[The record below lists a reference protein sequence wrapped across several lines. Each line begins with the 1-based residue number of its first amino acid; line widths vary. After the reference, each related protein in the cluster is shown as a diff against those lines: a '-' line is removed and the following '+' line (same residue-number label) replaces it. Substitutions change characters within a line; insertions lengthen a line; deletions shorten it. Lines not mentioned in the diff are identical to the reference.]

1 MSRVCAPS
9 FPKASSIMKAKAR
22 EYTDRRLRGL
32 VADLATRR
40 LDDIEAIWRA
50 LSESERDQ
58 LRPLLEEAASLLPD
72 AKQEFASV
80 LSLTP
85 PPGDHRPDT
94 SGQPSVAVERLI
106 GHWPDSLLVL
116 LLGSLDTEQCM
127 RCLAA
132 RPEWRQHPTSTL
144 APRAREA
151 LMRAAVSAV
160 QALPPD
166 VVDCNTSSE
175 APKTWKQ
182 RLSNPFRRSLG

>member
-1 MSRVCAPS
+1 
-9 FPKASSIMKAKAR
+9 MKAKAR

-50 LSESERDQ
+50 LSEGERDQ

-72 AKQEFASV
+72 AKQELASV
-80 LSLTP
+80 LSLAP
-85 PPGDHRPDT
+85 PLGDQSDR
-94 SGQPSVAVERLI
+94 SGQPLVAVERLI
-106 GHWPDSLLVL
+106 GHWPDSLLVQ
-116 LLGSLDTEQCM
+116 LLGSLDNDRRM
-127 RCLAA
+127 RCLAV

-151 LMRAAVSAV
+151 LMRAAASAV
-160 QALPPD
+160 LALPSD
-166 VVDCNTSSE
+166 VVDCNTPSE

-182 RLSNPFRRSLG
+182 LLSNPFRRSRG